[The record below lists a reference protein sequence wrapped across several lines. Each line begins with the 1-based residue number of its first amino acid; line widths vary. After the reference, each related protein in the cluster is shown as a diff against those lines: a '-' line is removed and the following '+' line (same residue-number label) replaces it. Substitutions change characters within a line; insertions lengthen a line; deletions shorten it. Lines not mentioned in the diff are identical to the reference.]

1 MRSLAL
7 KNLLSETFLLRQKND
22 IFLNLKPTVKVM
34 VLSGFFCYCKLALEL
49 TSRWAL
55 DRRLFSFLSSRAA
68 GFASMISSE
77 ERKGNKNQA
86 QHY

>member
-1 MRSLAL
+1 
-7 KNLLSETFLLRQKND
+7 
-22 IFLNLKPTVKVM
+22 M